1 MEIWNKPITCI
12 CQQCKCNHVCEYYAQ
27 TIKPVIT
34 VVSENYYEMS
44 DPFVRKLDEALES
57 FTCDCEE

>member
-1 MEIWNKPITCI
+1 
-12 CQQCKCNHVCEYYAQ
+12 VCEYYAQ

-34 VVSENYYEMS
+34 VVSGNYYEMS

-57 FTCDCEE
+57 FTCDYEE